1 MMIVDP
7 RDGDAEDDRS
17 SPKARSLTTLA
28 GGILAEISP
37 VKLVL
42 AIVLLIALPNLAVGV
57 APLAIS
63 AWISTVSD
71 RAEAAASLGSAAVI
85 GTLVL
90 AALLA
95 WRPLFG
101 IIETNFWSLNSL
113 LVQPA
118 YMLVREA
125 LRHLAT
131 REGAG
136 IRTAE
141 TARRDAALT
150 AMGAGLVVA
159 FCAIAIVL
167 MVWPATRWWGTAADL
182 VRPSRLILPSL
193 ANAIAL
199 LGVYA
204 AGAAMVWAFADAG
217 MDAVIDM
224 DAFDEPVPDRPVMR
238 VAHLT
243 DIHAVGEPY
252 GFRIECGRDGPRGN
266 ERFDRLLQRLDAM
279 HAAEPLHLLLITGD
293 MTDAGRAAEWA
304 LFLAAMERY
313 PALMAIA
320 LTLPGNHDVS
330 IIDRANPARLE
341 LPWAASKQLRRLR
354 QISVMAH
361 LHGARTRVFEEPRLG
376 TTRPLNEALL
386 PHRETLRRF
395 AGTAGLRDG
404 LTVARIWR
412 ESFPLIVPP
421 AAPDGLGVI
430 LLDTNAETHFSFS
443 NALGFLSLRQ
453 AAAVEVAMRAH
464 PGACWIVAMHHHL
477 VEYPTARSA
486 LAIRLGTALVNG
498 SWVVRQLKR
507 HGARIVVMHGH
518 RHVDWTGRCGPVR
531 IVSAPSPVMGAR
543 DHEPSYCLIQ
553 RLQAVDGR
561 LMLLSPE
568 TIALAGQPRP
578 TPVEA

>member
-7 RDGDAEDDRS
+7 REGDAEDDRS
-17 SPKARSLTTLA
+17 SPQARSLTTLA
-28 GGILAEISP
+28 GGFLAEISP
-37 VKLVL
+37 VKLLL
-42 AIVLLIALPNLAVGV
+42 ALVMLVALPNLAVGV

-71 RAEAAASLGSAAVI
+71 TAQAAASLGSAAVV

-113 LVQPA
+113 IVQPF
-118 YMLVREA
+118 YMVVREA
-125 LRHLAT
+125 LRHLVA
-131 REGAG
+131 RGSSEGRAAG
-136 IRTAE
+136 
-141 TARRDAALT
+141 TARREAALT
-150 AMGAGLVVA
+150 ATGAGLLVA
-159 FCAIAIVL
+159 LGAVAIVL
-167 MVWPATRWWGTAADL
+167 TVWPSTRWWGTAADL
-182 VRPSRLILPSL
+182 IRPSRLILPSL

-217 MDAVIDM
+217 MDAVTDLE
-224 DAFDEPVPDRPVMR
+224 AFDGRSPDRPVLR

-243 DIHAVGEPY
+243 DIHVVGEPY
-252 GFRIECGRDGPRGN
+252 GFRIECGREGPRGN
-266 ERFDRLLQRLDAM
+266 ERFDRLLARLDAM
-279 HAAEPLHLLLITGD
+279 HASEPLHLLLITGD

-313 PALMAIA
+313 PALLAIT

-354 QISVMAH
+354 QMSVMAH
-361 LHGARTRVFEEPRLG
+361 LHGGRTRVFDGPRLG
-376 TTRPLNEALL
+376 TTRTLNEALR
-386 PHRETLRRF
+386 PHGDTLRRF

-404 LTVARIWR
+404 LMVAKLWR
-412 ESFPLIVPP
+412 ESFPQIVPP
-421 AAPDGLGVI
+421 AAPDRLGVI

-453 AAAVEVAMRAH
+453 AAAIEVAMRAH
-464 PGACWIVAMHHHL
+464 PRACWIVAMHHHL
-477 VEYPTARSA
+477 VEYPLVRSA

-498 SWVVRQLKR
+498 SWVVRQLRR

-543 DHEPSYCLIQ
+543 DHEPSTFLIQ
-553 RLQAVDGR
+553 RLQAMDGR
-561 LMLLSPE
+561 LALLEPE
-568 TIALAGQPRP
+568 TVTIEGRASG
-578 TPVEA
+578 